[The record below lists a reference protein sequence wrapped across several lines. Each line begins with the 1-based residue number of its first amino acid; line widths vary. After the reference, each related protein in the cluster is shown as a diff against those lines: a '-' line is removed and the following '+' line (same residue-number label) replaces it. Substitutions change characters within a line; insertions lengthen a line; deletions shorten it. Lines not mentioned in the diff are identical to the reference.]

1 MTQITLIRHGQA
13 NNSATD
19 EVGYDSLSDLGRQ
32 QIRWLG
38 DHMRASGEQFER
50 IYAGALNR
58 HQQSAAEWGA
68 EVSEVTTDARLNEVR
83 YFELSELMHEQ
94 FGIPAPEGHEGFV
107 DHLSLTF
114 SAWQEGKIEGASET
128 FHDFQTRVSDVL
140 HEIVARGEK
149 AIVFTSG
156 GLIGMATRVAMGLE
170 MGPFTR
176 AILPIMNSSV
186 HKFEPHP
193 AGIMI
198 TQFNA
203 VPHLEHPDRHYAQTH
218 I

>member
-1 MTQITLIRHGQA
+1 MTEITLIRHGQA
-13 NNSATD
+13 NNTATD
-19 EVGYDSLSDLGRQ
+19 EEGYDSLSDLGRQ

-38 DHMRASGEQFER
+38 EHMRANGEGFQR
-50 IYAGALNR
+50 IYAGSLNR

-68 EVSEVTTDARLNEVR
+68 ATSEVETDPRLNELR
-83 YFELSELMHEQ
+83 YFELSEQMHEQ
-94 FGIPAPEGHEGFV
+94 FGLPAPTSPEGFL
-107 DHLSLTF
+107 DHLALTF
-114 SAWQEGKIEGASET
+114 AAWQEGKIEGASES
-128 FHDFQTRVSDVL
+128 FHEFQSRVSDAL

-170 MGPFTR
+170 LGPFTR

-186 HKFEPHP
+186 HRFAPHP
-193 AGIMI
+193 AGLLM

-203 VPHLEHPDRHYAQTH
+203 VPHLEHPDRRHAQTT